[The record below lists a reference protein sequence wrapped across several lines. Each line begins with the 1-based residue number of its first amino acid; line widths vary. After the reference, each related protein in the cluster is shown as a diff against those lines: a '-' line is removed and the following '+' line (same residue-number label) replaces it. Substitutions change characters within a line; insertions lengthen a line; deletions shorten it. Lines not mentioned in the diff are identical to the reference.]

1 MTIINR
7 RAFLAVAAIAPLGA
21 LSACTTTTSTD
32 EDGNVVTKRRP
43 RGRMPFGAEPTFP
56 PFEEMY
62 GEQSDGEFQ
71 LPAIPYTKIDER
83 YLRQVDKDTTREKA
97 GTIVVDTSN
106 HYLYL
111 VLGNGNAIRYGV
123 GLGRA
128 GFEWSGNGEV
138 KRKAQWPRWHPP
150 DEMIDREPQLEKY
163 RTTYDRKND
172 KWLGGM
178 DGGLKNPLGARALYI
193 YQGNVDTL
201 YRLHGSPQWSSIGK
215 SVSSGCVRLMNQD
228 VIDLHS
234 RVPSGTPIV
243 EK

>member
-1 MTIINR
+1 MTMIKR
-7 RAFLAVAAIAPLGA
+7 RTILNMAALAPVALA
-21 LSACTTTTSTD
+21 SACTTTAD
-32 EDGNVVTKRRP
+32 DDGKTVAKRRRP
-43 RGRMPFGAEPTFP
+43 FGRMPFGPEPTFP

-62 GEQSDGEFQ
+62 ASKTDGGFK

-83 YLRQVDKDTTREKA
+83 YLRQVVKDTTREKA
-97 GTIVVDTSN
+97 GSIVVDTRR

-128 GFEWSGNGEV
+128 GFEWSGQGEV
-138 KRKAQWPRWHPP
+138 KRKAKWPRWHPP

-215 SVSSGCVRLMNQD
+215 SVSSGCVRLINQD

-234 RVPSGTPIV
+234 RVPSGTPIIV
-243 EK
+243 K